1 MRHCLAVKRVLTR
14 PALAAYAAISLPLAA
29 AALPVHVYVPKL
41 YAGLGMDLA
50 IVGLVLL
57 AVRMLDAVSDPL
69 LGAMAD
75 RIPRRHGGRK
85 AMIAAALLPL
95 AAGFWLLFHPPQQ
108 PGLLAAWLAGTLALA
123 YLGLSAASIAHFAL
137 GSALSRDYAERTR
150 ITAARGVA
158 ALAGVVCAA
167 VIPELLVRERGAVQ
181 GLAAFA
187 AAYLPVLAVAALVT
201 LASGPGTPPA
211 AVRGVTLQTLL
222 LPLRNPRFRRL
233 ALVFLVNGIAAGIP
247 ATLLLFF
254 AADVLQRPD
263 LTALFL
269 LLYFAA
275 GAAGMPVWVRLAD
288 RAGKVRAWFAAM
300 AMAVT
305 AFVWAFFIGAGDVA
319 AFAAVCLLSGLA
331 FGADLALPASLLA
344 DVIDD
349 DERDDGRP
357 DGAYFGIWHLL
368 EKLAL
373 ALAAGLALP
382 LLQWLGY
389 EPGVPAEQG
398 SGLSWIYALL
408 PSAIKLAAALLLQQS
423 GLERGRTAWSW
434 KGVRA

>member
-1 MRHCLAVKRVLTR
+1 
-14 PALAAYAAISLPLAA
+14 LPLAA

-41 YAGLGMDLA
+41 YAGLGMELA
-50 IVGLVLL
+50 VVGLLLL

-69 LGAMAD
+69 LGALAD
-75 RIPRRHGGRK
+75 RIPRRLGGRK
-85 AMIAAALLPL
+85 AMIAAALPPL
-95 AAGFWLLFHPPQQ
+95 AAGFWLLFHPPQP
-108 PGLLAAWLAGTLALA
+108 PGLLAAWLAGSLVLA
-123 YLGLSAASIAHFAL
+123 YIGLSAASIGHFAL

-158 ALAGVVCAA
+158 ALAGVLCAA
-167 VIPELLVRERGAVQ
+167 VVPELLVREHGAVP

-187 AAYLPVLAVAALVT
+187 GVYLPVLAAASLVT
-201 LASGPGTPPA
+201 LAAGPAAPPA
-211 AVRGVTLQTLL
+211 AVRAVTLQALL

-254 AADVLQRPD
+254 VADVLQRPE

-275 GAAGMPVWVRLAD
+275 GAAGMPAWVLLAS

-300 AMAVT
+300 AMAAT
-305 AFVWAFFIGAGDVA
+305 AFVWAFFIGPGDAV
-319 AFAAVCLLSGLA
+319 AFAVICLLSGLA

-349 DERDDGRP
+349 DDREGGRP
-357 DGAYFGIWHLL
+357 DGTYFGIWHLL

-389 EPGVPAEQG
+389 DPGLPAEQG

-408 PSAIKLAAALLLQQS
+408 PCAVKLVAALLLWRS
-423 GLERGRTAWSW
+423 GLERGRAAWSW
-434 KGVRA
+434 KGVQA